1 MISSKTDRMSAMAGL
16 TAISAAE
23 LVDTLGLV
31 PHPEGGFFLETWRA
45 GAEPMTTMGQTALD
59 ATRGLVVTDDRSERR
74 PDGDPR
80 RNALTSI
87 FWVPTVAC
95 PRLPL
100 AINRSDHVHYWQGG
114 AAFEYTLFDPATKA
128 LSRVV
133 LGPDL
138 RAGQKLQVPVRG
150 GVWKCG
156 RLLAA
161 AGPGASDCCIIGE
174 AVGPGFDFHDFTWA
188 TPAMIAAACTPEQA
202 AELAGYVHGDI
213 EAVAGSQSATLADAA
228 KSYDDTE
235 ERARTAAERL

>member
-1 MISSKTDRMSAMAGL
+1 MPGL
-16 TAISAAE
+16 
-23 LVDTLGLV
+23 L
-31 PHPEGGFFLETWRA
+31 EGGFFLETWRA

-114 AAFEYTLFDPATKA
+114 AAFEYTIFDPATKA
-128 LSRVV
+128 LRVVV

-150 GVWKCG
+150 GMWKCG
-156 RLLAA
+156 RLLAT
-161 AGPGASDCCIIGE
+161 GDSKSKSESDCCIIGE
-174 AVGPGFDFHDFTWA
+174 AVGPGFDFHDFTWVD
-188 TPAMIAAACTPEQA
+188 PAMIAASCTAEQA
-202 AELAGYVHGDI
+202 AVLAGYVHGDI

-228 KSYDDTE
+228 KSYDDSE